1 MDKKLK
7 HHLVGHTGHALSIRQ
22 PHLENILSGKKKF
35 EYRSRPIHV
44 RGRVWLYSP
53 RLCDEGGEGMP
64 TRLILGSV
72 ELAGSEPVEGRY
84 RVALRNP
91 LRLDVPLLPSGQPQ
105 PGLWKPT
112 QVEPLTDEEARPLLD
127 GPDESPR
134 LVTAYS
140 WGYWG
145 WGTQIEHFLEAAE
158 AHEAAAGYG
167 PPAFADVR
175 LQRTGRAPA
184 FRGNTLENVVGKDR
198 YRWFPG
204 LGNSH
209 IADHSSGIKIANPS
223 EANALLDYIKEQ
235 ATKNRRVLFYCACE
249 HIEVDGHANCH
260 RRKVADLLLD
270 AAKKGKTGLEV
281 VEWPGHPPVKVEI
294 SLEEIPK
301 TIGANLRIG
310 DEFPPEGIATLP
322 MGSEVELYDGED
334 LVAVFGTGPA
344 KFKSGGWQLPVLLA
358 PDSYDDEGM
367 QAFRQELETYPAY
380 FGCLARKV

>member
-1 MDKKLK
+1 MNNKLK
-7 HHLVGHTGHALSIRQ
+7 QHLHGHTGHALSIRQ
-22 PHLENILSGKKKF
+22 PHLENILLGKKKF

-44 RGRVWLYSP
+44 QGRVWLYSP
-53 RLCDEGGEGMP
+53 QFRDEGGEDMP
-64 TRLILGSV
+64 ARVILGSV
-72 ELAGSEPVEGRY
+72 ELAGSEAVDGRY

-91 LRLDVPLLPSGQPQ
+91 IRLDVPLIPSGQPQ

-112 QVEPLTDEEARPLLD
+112 HVEPLSDDDARSLSDEE
-127 GPDESPR
+127 DETPR
-134 LVTAYS
+134 VLTAYT

-158 AHEAAAGYG
+158 VHEATAGFG

-184 FRGNTLENVVGKDR
+184 FRGNALEDVVGKDR

-209 IADHSSGIKIANPS
+209 IADHTSGINIANPS
-223 EANALLDYIKEQ
+223 EAKALLDYIKEQ

-260 RRKVADLLLD
+260 RRIVADLLLA
-270 AAKKGKTGLEV
+270 AAKKDKTRLEV
-281 VEWPGHPPVKVEI
+281 VEWPGHPPVHVE
-294 SLEEIPK
+294 LTLDEVPR
-301 TIGANLRIG
+301 TFGANLRIG

-334 LVAVFGTGPA
+334 LVAVFGSGPA
-344 KFKSGGWQLPVLLA
+344 KFKSGEWQLPVLLV
-358 PDSYDDEGM
+358 PDSYDDADR
-367 QAFRQELETYPAY
+367 QAFRKELDTYPAY